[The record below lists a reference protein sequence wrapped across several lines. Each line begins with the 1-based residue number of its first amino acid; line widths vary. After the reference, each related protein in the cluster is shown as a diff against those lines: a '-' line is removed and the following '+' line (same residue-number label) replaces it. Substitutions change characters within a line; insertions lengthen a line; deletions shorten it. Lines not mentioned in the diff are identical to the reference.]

1 MRILSA
7 FALSI
12 LLLAAA
18 AGCAKREAKPE
29 TLEDKGKNKFVQIG
43 CNACHTING
52 QTGVGPTLK
61 GLYGSEVELADG
73 TKVTAD
79 EAYLR
84 ESILDPDAKTV
95 KGFTPGVMSSTVS
108 RATVEKGDT
117 LDALVAYIKTLG
129 GEHPTHED

>member
-1 MRILSA
+1 MA
-7 FALSI
+7 P
-12 LLLAAA
+12 A
-18 AGCAKREAKPE
+18 AGCAKKEAKPE
-29 TLEDKGKNKFVQIG
+29 SLADKGKNKFVEIG
-43 CNACHTING
+43 CNACHTVNG

-61 GLYGSEVELADG
+61 GVYGSEVTLNDG

-79 EAYLR
+79 EAYIR
-84 ESILDPDAKTV
+84 ESILDPNAKIV
-95 KGFTPGVMSSTVS
+95 KGFTANQMSAAIT